1 MFNHVYNIAIET
13 EHYRT
18 VYSANCPAGCD
29 SDISTLSSIPAQM
42 TGICTDQCTYK
53 ETCEKLF
60 TCIQQYI
67 EIDYYCQGNC
77 NV

>member
-1 MFNHVYNIAIET
+1 MSNHLCNIAIGT
-13 EHYRT
+13 DQDRI
-18 VYSANCPAGCD
+18 VYSANCPEIAGCD
-29 SDISTLSSIPAQM
+29 SDITSIPAQM

-53 ETCEKLF
+53 DTCDKLF

-67 EIDYYCQGNC
+67 EIDYYCRGNC